1 MMDYDTKPACFVFA
15 VALTTAT
22 MALGVP
28 DLWARAREGT
38 VLMIEPVMMASV
50 AIGLALIPAALAWMA
65 CAAFGSHTPDLLPD
79 EIERA
84 MRPDVAVEPTAAD
97 RLRGFNVVTSG
108 TPLPPSLRVT
118 D

>member
-1 MMDYDTKPACFVFA
+1 MDYDTRPAWLVFT

-22 MALGVP
+22 IALGIP
-28 DLWARAREGT
+28 DLWVQAREGT

-65 CAAFGSHTPDLLPD
+65 CTALGSHAPDLLPD
-79 EIERA
+79 EIERV
-84 MRPDVAVEPTAAD
+84 MRPEVAVEPTSAD